1 MRPQESADAAL
12 RPPSLKNLL
21 EVHIAKLKG
30 VVAPVPSMQARRME
44 MEKIEADSLTS
55 MAAAAAETV
64 PPTASASAAYRII
77 DDLAIKSL
85 PALAKQLGRN
95 SDETAPAHAER
106 VGAALEGF
114 LGGARRLASTA
125 CGLGTRK
132 TDFAEAN
139 WPKARIEKL
148 CASAKDRNIGPT
160 APRTRSI
167 RVLQTADEMCVLPN
181 ADADHLCVFL
191 ATRGETFER
200 IATTA
205 QRQAD
210 LQGKLEVG
218 AANAALSR
226 FRHRLNE
233 NESAPEKQGPSMSR
247 RREIAA
253 VQEAFALRE
262 VAAAYER
269 LLRGMHATLSTL
281 GTYHV
286 ALASRF
292 DESEVLHSG
301 PSPLAA
307 ASWIESSVRSYAHAL
322 ERCAVASSPPLNLFE
337 AGAGDGSA
345 PPGMEGGSPLS
356 PASIDQLLAR
366 VAAALGEAP
375 PASTSAISASAVFSP
390 KYSAHSPTL
399 LSSSASRRPTRWPTS
414 STDGGSTKA
423 GTGTAPTQAFYPS
436 SSSAVRQASS
446 GVICEL
452 LFGAR
457 TLRLRGNAADRVQG
471 EMLRLTFKLLPASL
485 RLPSLSTPT
494 TMVRGT
500 ETQLGYDDKLT
511 FSSGE

>member
-1 MRPQESADAAL
+1 
-12 RPPSLKNLL
+12 
-21 EVHIAKLKG
+21 
-30 VVAPVPSMQARRME
+30 ME
-44 MEKIEADSLTS
+44 MDQIEADSLTS
-55 MAAAAAETV
+55 MAAAAAEAV

-77 DDLAIKSL
+77 DDLTIKSL

-95 SDETAPAHAER
+95 SDETAAAHAER
-106 VGAALEGF
+106 VGVALEGF
-114 LGGARRLASTA
+114 LGAARRLASTA

-139 WPKARIEKL
+139 WPKACIEKF
-148 CASAKDRNIGPT
+148 CASAKIEARP
-160 APRTRSI
+160 
-167 RVLQTADEMCVLPN
+167 PN
-181 ADADHLCVFL
+181 APFHPRATDSSRVELVANNRADHLCVFL
-191 ATRGETFER
+191 ATRGETIER

-226 FRHRLNE
+226 FRRRLNE

-281 GTYHV
+281 GSHHV
-286 ALASRF
+286 ALARRF

-307 ASWIESSVRSYAHAL
+307 VSWIESSVHAYAHAL

-337 AGAGDGSA
+337 AGPSDGSA
-345 PPGMEGGSPLS
+345 APSMEGASPLS

-366 VAAALGEAP
+366 VAVALGEAP
-375 PASTSAISASAVFSP
+375 PASTSAKSASAKFSQTH
-390 KYSAHSPTL
+390 SAHPPTL
-399 LSSSASRRPTRWPTS
+399 LSASSRRPTRWPTLIA
-414 STDGGSTKA
+414 DGGKASA
-423 GTGTAPTQAFYPS
+423 GTGTASSQAFYPA
-436 SSSAVRQASS
+436 SSSAARQASS
-446 GVICEL
+446 GVVCEL
-452 LFGAR
+452 RFGAR
-457 TLRLRGNAADRVQG
+457 TLRLRGNAVDRAQG
-471 EMLRLTFKLLPASL
+471 EMLRLTFELLPTYL

-500 ETQLGYDDKLT
+500 EIQLGYDDKLT